1 MSVVEFLKEK
11 ERIFRE
17 QFKTVDIKG
26 RLDPQLR
33 NLSERF
39 SETLA
44 NTMNNPWVGKINPFF
59 EREPEAP
66 RVISPEAQAFYNKWY
81 QRLDEETYS
90 GQWHVIGQECINQFA
105 AVTGDEQWIHTNPER
120 AQKESP
126 FGCTIAHGFLTLAL
140 IPKLTDSVNLQN
152 NPYPEARMLVNYGLN
167 RVRFPSPVKANSS
180 VRARTKLID
189 LIPAKRS
196 VDVVSEVSVEINGSN
211 RLACVAETV
220 LRVYF

>member
-11 ERIFRE
+11 ERILRE
-17 QFKTVDIKG
+17 QFKTVDIKA
-26 RLDPQLR
+26 RIDPQFR
-33 NLSERF
+33 NLSERI
-39 SETLA
+39 SETLS
-44 NTMNNPWVGKINPFF
+44 NTLNNPWVGKINPFF
-59 EREPEAP
+59 EREPELP
-66 RVISPEAQAFYNKWY
+66 RVISPEAQAFYTKWY
-81 QRLDEETYS
+81 QSLDEETFV
-90 GQWHVIGQECINQFA
+90 GDWHTIEQECINQFA
-105 AVTGDEQWIHTNPER
+105 KVTDDEQWIHTDPER
-120 AQKESP
+120 AALESP

-140 IPKLTDSVNLQN
+140 IPKLTDSVNPQN

-167 RVRFPSPVKANSS
+167 RVRFPHPVKANSS

-196 VDVVSEVSVEINGSN
+196 VDMVSEVSVEIKGSN

>member
-11 ERIFRE
+11 ERVLRE

-26 RLDPQLR
+26 RFDPQLR

-39 SETLA
+39 SETLG

-59 EREPEAP
+59 EREPELP
-66 RVISPEAQAFYNKWY
+66 RIISPEAQAFYNKWH
-81 QRLDEETYS
+81 QHLDEEVYS
-90 GQWHVIGQECINQFA
+90 GCWHTIGQECINQFA
-105 AVTGDEQWIHTNPER
+105 DVTGDKQWIHTDPER
-120 AQKESP
+120 AANESP

-167 RVRFPSPVKANSS
+167 QVRFPYPVKAGSS
-180 VRARTKLID
+180 VRARTKLIN

-196 VDVVSEVSVEINGSN
+196 VDVVNEVSVEINGSS